1 MLATRYGSGANTLS
15 EGEHMSEDNRVVV
28 ELTLDLPDSVAR
40 EAEAGGL
47 LTSTAL
53 EALLRAELRRRRI
66 AELGEAMDRLAALP
80 LPPLTNEE
88 VEEEIQAVRAARRKA
103 HARSS

>member
-1 MLATRYGSGANTLS
+1 MR
-15 EGEHMSEDNRVVV
+15 EDNRVVI

-53 EALLRAELRRRRI
+53 EALLRAELRRRR
-66 AELGEAMDRLAALP
+66 AAQFFEAADQLAALP
-80 LPPLTNEE
+80 LPPMSEAE
-88 VEEEIQAVRAARRKA
+88 VEEEIQAARAARREA
-103 HARSS
+103 HARST

>member
-1 MLATRYGSGANTLS
+1 
-15 EGEHMSEDNRVVV
+15 MSEDNRVVI

-47 LTSTAL
+47 LTPAAV
-53 EALLRAELRRRRI
+53 EALLRAELRRRA
-66 AELGEAMDRLAALP
+66 AERLAEVRARLAAVP
-80 LPPLTNEE
+80 LPPMTEEE
-88 VEEEIQAVRAARRKA
+88 VEKEIQAVRAARREA